1 MNIKYLYKSRGEKK
15 QKLISLDEF
24 CNQVKNCKY
33 QKLRDSLKYKL
44 GASINLENTKF
55 EETERLPHVFF
66 SVGKGYTG
74 LVMLSFRAEG
84 GWADNYKFIASAL
97 PQTLLCFVGSSDR
110 TVKIIVAFAQPDGNL
125 PTEDSDIALFHQ
137 TAYVMAAKFYEAELG
152 TQCETACPGVENG
165 CCMSCDESIFYN
177 PNAVKMVVSEP

>member
-1 MNIKYLYKSRGEKK
+1 M
-15 QKLISLDEF
+15 
-24 CNQVKNCKY
+24 
-33 QKLRDSLKYKL
+33 
-44 GASINLENTKF
+44 
-55 EETERLPHVFF
+55 
-66 SVGKGYTG
+66 
-74 LVMLSFRAEG
+74 
-84 GWADNYKFIASAL
+84 
-97 PQTLLCFVGSSDR
+97 GSSDR

-177 PNAVKMVVSEP
+177 PDAVKMVVSETHGNVAKAAKTQRSIARQTVTADHNMLPDLDLQQMSMIKYLMCYRNVVEGGGYDDTDEMLTMLAKECQHNGLEEEFAVSRTLR